1 MQPEEHL
8 ILRESVRKRPGMY
21 FGAASQRGLVPLICE
36 VIANPIDLFLQGQ
49 VSRITVQLDADRLSV
64 EDDGPGF
71 PFETIGPD
79 GITPFVEYHCT
90 RRHDTPSAIGQVP
103 HIHMSTLGG
112 FGLAVVA
119 AGCQELHIQSR
130 RQGKLWEQPFIQGQP
145 VGAAQV
151 IGEAEGSGTIV
162 QVTFD
167 KELFNQAI
175 PPIEHIRQL
184 CLETVYLF
192 PRLTIQFGTEV
203 FYSEQGL
210 INLAKLEYPV
220 SNHIEPFH
228 CNIKCGKVEIN
239 AAAIGRSRRGQP
251 YRKAWVNGIKA
262 AYSSGTHV
270 DAFLNA
276 LKQAKYHPQAIYIH
290 AIMHDPEFAG
300 PTKTRLDVPQM
311 QPDIET
317 GLFQVLEAWKAPR
330 KLPDNR
336 RSTGF
341 GRPRKR

>member
-8 ILRESVRKRPGMY
+8 ILREHVRKRPGMY
-21 FGAASQRGLVPLICE
+21 FGAASAWGLVPLICE

-49 VSRITVQLDADRLSV
+49 VSRINVQLDTDRLSV

-130 RQGKLWEQPFIQGQP
+130 RQGKLWGQRFIQGQP

-162 QVTFD
+162 QITFD
-167 KELFNQAI
+167 KELFNQAV
-175 PPIEHIRQL
+175 PLIEHIRQQ
-184 CLETVYLF
+184 CRYTVYLF
-192 PRLTIQFGTEV
+192 PGLTIQFGAEL
-203 FYSEQGL
+203 FYSEHGL
-210 INLAKLEYPV
+210 IDLAKLEYPG
-220 SNHIEPFH
+220 SKHIETFH
-228 CNIKCGKVEIN
+228 CNIRCGEVEIN
-239 AAAIGRSRRGQP
+239 AAAIGHRRRGLP
-251 YRKAWVNGIKA
+251 DRKAWVNGIQA
-262 AYSSGTHV
+262 RYGGGTHV
-270 DAFLNA
+270 TAFDNA
-276 LKQAKYHPQAIYIH
+276 LKQAKYSPQAFYIH

-300 PTKTRLDVPQM
+300 PTKTKLDVPQM
-311 QPDIET
+311 QSEMET
-317 GLFQVLEAWKAPR
+317 GLFQALEAWQSAK
-330 KLPDNR
+330 NSSNNT
-336 RSTGF
+336 RSKGF
-341 GRPRKR
+341 GRPQKS

>member
-49 VSRITVQLDADRLSV
+49 VSRINVQLDADRLSV
-64 EDDGPGF
+64 DDDGPGF
-71 PFETIGPD
+71 PFEMIGPD
-79 GITPFVEYHCT
+79 GVTSFVEYHCT
-90 RRHDTPSAIGQVP
+90 HRHYTPSAVGQVP

-130 RQGKLWEQPFIQGQP
+130 RLGKLWEQRFIQGQP

-162 QVTFD
+162 QITFD

-192 PRLTIQFGTEV
+192 PRLTIQFGTEA
-203 FYSEQGL
+203 FYSEHGL
-210 INLAKLEYPV
+210 IDLAKLEYPV
-220 SNHIEPFH
+220 SKHIEPFH

-239 AAAIGRSRRGQP
+239 AAAIGRSRQGQP
-251 YRKAWVNGIKA
+251 DRKAWVNGIEMDD
-262 AYSSGTHV
+262 YGTHV
-270 DAFLNA
+270 AAFDNA
-276 LKQAKYHPQAIYIH
+276 LKQAKYQPKAFYIH
-290 AIMHDPEFAG
+290 AIMHDPAFAR
-300 PTKTRLDVPQM
+300 PMKTRLDVPQM
-311 QPDIET
+311 QSEMEA
-317 GLFQVLEAWKAPR
+317 GLFQALEAW
-330 KLPDNR
+330 
-336 RSTGF
+336 RSTRTLRREGRSNGF
-341 GRPRKR
+341 GKQT

>member
-21 FGAASQRGLVPLICE
+21 FGAASQQGLVPLICE

-71 PFETIGPD
+71 PFETIGTD

-90 RRHDTPSAIGQVP
+90 RRHDTPSAVGQVP

-130 RQGKLWEQPFIQGQP
+130 RQGKLWGQRFIQGQP

-167 KELFNQAI
+167 KELFNQAV

-184 CLETVYLF
+184 CLDTVYLF
-192 PRLTIQFGTEV
+192 PGLTIQFETEP
-203 FYSEQGL
+203 FYSEHGL
-210 INLAKLEYPV
+210 IDLAKLEYP
-220 SNHIEPFH
+220 SSKNFEPFH

-239 AAAIGRSRRGQP
+239 AAAIGRSQRGQP
-251 YRKAWVNGIKA
+251 NRKAWVNGIEMDD
-262 AYSSGTHV
+262 YGTHV
-270 DAFLNA
+270 AAFDNA
-276 LKQAKYHPQAIYIH
+276 LKQAKYQPKAFYIH
-290 AIMHDPEFAG
+290 AIMYDPAFAG
-300 PTKTRLDVPQM
+300 PMKTRLNVPQM
-311 QPDIET
+311 QPEMEA
-317 GLFQVLEAWKAPR
+317 GLFQALDAW
-330 KLPDNR
+330 
-336 RSTGF
+336 RSARNFSKDTQSRGF
-341 GRPRKR
+341 GRHRTS